1 MAASPYSPAL
11 RLRQMVAMLA
21 VAAPGAAQKQHAEGG
36 QLAEDGGQ
44 SRPGHPHVQPEDQ
57 ERVQPHVQHR
67 PGGDAHHAVGG
78 AALEAQ
84 LVVQHEGRR
93 HIRGPQQDDPQI
105 AAGVGEDGVRG
116 AQQPGQRREKYLA
129 QHQDDA
135 SGQKGQGH
143 AGGGH
148 FFGVGGFMAA
158 QLAGDIVAGA
168 VAEEEAHRL
177 DHRHQGEHHAHR
189 AGGAVAVELAH
200 EIGVHHVVA
209 GGDHHADDGGDR
221 HFAHQMTHR
230 LTGKLLEFGFLF
242 VVHVLPPFAGTRS

>member
-21 VAAPGAAQKQHAEGG
+21 QPLAAQGGQTALADLQEQVPAEAHVFQPDPQVAAPGAAQKQHAEGG

-44 SRPGHPHVQPEDQ
+44 SRSGHPHVQPEDQ
-57 ERVQPHVQHR
+57 ERGQPHVQHR

-78 AALEAQ
+78 AALKAQ

-116 AQQPGQRREKYLA
+116 AQQPGQRRQEDLA

-135 SGQKGQGH
+135 PGQKGQGH

-189 AGGAVAVELAH
+189 AGGAVAVELA
-200 EIGVHHVVA
+200 
-209 GGDHHADDGGDR
+209 
-221 HFAHQMTHR
+221 T
-230 LTGKLLEFGFLF
+230 K
-242 VVHVLPPFAGTRS
+242 